1 MEPERLGQG
10 GVERGAMGMKVLP
23 QCLLGPGLLE
33 KALRHP
39 EMT

>member
-10 GVERGAMGMKVLP
+10 GVERGAMGTKFLP
-23 QCLLGPGLLE
+23 RCLLGPDLLE

-39 EMT
+39 ETM

>member
-1 MEPERLGQG
+1 
-10 GVERGAMGMKVLP
+10 MGMKVLP

>member
-1 MEPERLGQG
+1 
-10 GVERGAMGMKVLP
+10 MGMKVLP

-39 EMT
+39 ETT